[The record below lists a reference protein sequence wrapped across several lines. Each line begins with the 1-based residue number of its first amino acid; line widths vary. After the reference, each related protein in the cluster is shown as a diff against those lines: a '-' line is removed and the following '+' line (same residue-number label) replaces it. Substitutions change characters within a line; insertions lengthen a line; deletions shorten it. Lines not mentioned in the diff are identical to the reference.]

1 MASLIALAY
10 QNILLSRRDTT
21 QDIIT
26 KINEVTKQQ
35 VVDAMAKCRLKMT
48 FLLTKEVKYYGKTYQ

>member
-48 FLLTKEVKYYGKTYQ
+48 FLLTKR